1 MKDAKKKPIFALG
14 ALVIYLMSI
23 ITIQI
28 AWPDPEISNFPKS
41 CPEESLNCSMIG
53 PNSHRSGGLNE
64 LRFNPSLETTM
75 SETNNW
81 IENHPRTKVIS
92 EADNQTHA
100 VFTTMLLR
108 FNDDFLVSGFCEDGQ
123 TVIHV
128 YSSSRQGISDLGL
141 NKERVISFAEHMLS
155 IEMATSECTVA

>member
-1 MKDAKKKPIFALG
+1 MKYAKKKSIFALG
-14 ALVIYLMSI
+14 AFVIYLTSV

-28 AWPDPEISNFPKS
+28 AWPNPEIVNFPQS
-41 CPEESLNCSMIG
+41 CPEGSINCSMIG
-53 PNSHRSGGLNE
+53 PNSHRSGGLEE
-64 LRFNPSLETTM
+64 LRFNSSLETTM

-81 IENHPRTKVIS
+81 INNHPRTKIIS

-108 FNDDFLVSGFCEDGQ
+108 FNDDFVISGFCEDGQ

-128 YSSSRQGISDLGL
+128 YSSSRQGTSDLGL
-141 NKERVISFAEHMLS
+141 NKERVIDFAEHMLS
-155 IEMATSECTVA
+155 IEMATSECTVG